1 MNGPYCR
8 ILLLVFASLSL
19 AFVEVTCSKAKPDEH
34 RPPKSNTVVLKYS
47 DFGPQVVVHEVLGME
62 WYQWNSQGPDDP
74 NESDDIKVVV
84 YRNIPLDEVKRKFP
98 VIKEK
103 QDYRYLE
110 YGNAL
115 KLLNDYELDPS
126 FKDFPEM
133 KLKAKQT
140 KERILEQLGT

>member
-1 MNGPYCR
+1 MTGQYCR
-8 ILLLVFASLSL
+8 ILFLVGASLSL
-19 AFVEVTCSKAKPDEH
+19 AFVEVTCSRVKTDE
-34 RPPKSNTVVLKYS
+34 RKPPKSNTVVLKYS

-74 NESDDIKVVV
+74 NETDDIKVVV
-84 YRNIPLDEVKRKFP
+84 YRNIPLDEAKRMFP
-98 VIKEK
+98 VIREK

-110 YGNAL
+110 YGSAL
-115 KLLNDYELDPS
+115 KLLNEYESDPS

-140 KERILEQLGT
+140 KERILAELGT